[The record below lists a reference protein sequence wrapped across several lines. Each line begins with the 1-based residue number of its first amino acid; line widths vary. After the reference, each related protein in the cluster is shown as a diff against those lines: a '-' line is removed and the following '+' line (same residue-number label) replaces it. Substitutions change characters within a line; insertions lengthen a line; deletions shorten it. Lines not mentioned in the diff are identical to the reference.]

1 MRNVTEANFQNDVL
15 NAQTPV
21 LVDFYADWCGPC
33 QSQLQLLEDLEPEI
47 GQRAEIVKVNIDEET
62 ELARAYGV
70 RSIPTLMLFQEGSA
84 VATRVGLTPK
94 NELNELLAQH

>member
-62 ELARAYGV
+62 ELARAHGV